1 MKPSTSSRP
10 CSQYQPKACKE
21 IKVQQKIAKDFQCQ
35 APIFYSGQHLDNKQI
50 SILPICNDSVI
61 LKMIALFEEGGL
73 ACSENLP
80 CEHTDYII
88 DSQLSEY
95 DDDSTDSSI
104 RLTCRWDDDTG
115 RGQTKKISRWIYVSI
130 AQRLSL
136 DQLTISFFDLQ
147 AKNDRRVS
155 VICEY
160 QSTNIDW
167 TSWGHSWNH
176 AWLVRDDLC
185 WRGGD
190 GAIIHYWFII
200 MPSENAVCFCLL

>member
-1 MKPSTSSRP
+1 MESAIQWGQIIGKGKNLLQLAIVTTSTNKQKYSFRNYTSLEIQSQSDQDHLLGNSLKWNIYLHNENDFPDALTIHPRIEFLYQMNYEVNMRIRSFMKPSTSSRP

-21 IKVQQKIAKDFQCQ
+21 IKVQQKIAKDYQCQ

-104 RLTCRWDDDTG
+104 RLTCR
-115 RGQTKKISRWIYVSI
+115 
-130 AQRLSL
+130 
-136 DQLTISFFDLQ
+136 
-147 AKNDRRVS
+147 
-155 VICEY
+155 
-160 QSTNIDW
+160 
-167 TSWGHSWNH
+167 
-176 AWLVRDDLC
+176 
-185 WRGGD
+185 
-190 GAIIHYWFII
+190 
-200 MPSENAVCFCLL
+200 

>member
-1 MKPSTSSRP
+1 MEIQSQSIEHWNELEWNIYLHNQNDFPDALTIHPRIEFLYPTKYYELNMRIRSFTKSSTISRP

-21 IKVQQKIAKDFQCQ
+21 LKVQQKIAKDYQCQ

-104 RLTCRWDDDTG
+104 RLTCR
-115 RGQTKKISRWIYVSI
+115 
-130 AQRLSL
+130 
-136 DQLTISFFDLQ
+136 
-147 AKNDRRVS
+147 
-155 VICEY
+155 
-160 QSTNIDW
+160 
-167 TSWGHSWNH
+167 
-176 AWLVRDDLC
+176 
-185 WRGGD
+185 
-190 GAIIHYWFII
+190 
-200 MPSENAVCFCLL
+200 